1 MLRHIQIATSGIL
14 TIASF
19 VRLILS
25 LFLGF
30 DIGAI
35 ISSAIV
41 FVCFGTITILS
52 IIKE

>member
-25 LFLGF
+25 LFLGL
-30 DIGAI
+30 GAGTI
-35 ISSAIV
+35 VSSAIV